1 MSQTITISI
10 NGSKENVP
18 IGTTIAFLIERFL
31 ETDPG
36 LVVELNGNLV
46 FPQKYTTVTVVEN
59 DRVEF
64 IHCGFAG

>member
-1 MSQTITISI
+1 LSQTITISI
-10 NGSKENVP
+10 NGSKVNVP
-18 IGTTIAFLIERFL
+18 IGATIAFLIERFL

-46 FPQKYTTVTVVEN
+46 FPQKYTAVTVSEH